1 MKSDYG
7 IKQFSFAILVVFV
20 FNSCELKRRLEDKF
34 FGNDKHKES
43 SSIITIQND
52 NCDKTVGLWHC
63 PYCGM
68 YLDPFDVNIVDHKQK
83 KCPDLTS
90 TKHEK
95 DADDI
100 YHEAYEKGKKDSF
113 EEGYSKGKNENDF

>member
-1 MKSDYG
+1 MT
-7 IKQFSFAILVVFV
+7 IVT
-20 FNSCELKRRLEDKF
+20 KRRDS
-34 FGNDKHKES
+34 G
-43 SSIITIQND
+43 I
-52 NCDKTVGLWHC
+52 V

-68 YLDPFDVNIVDHKQK
+68 YLNPFDVNIVDHKQK

-100 YHEAYEKGKKDSF
+100 YHEAYEKRKEKMVLMRDILKAGMKMILKYNRY
-113 EEGYSKGKNENDF
+113 G